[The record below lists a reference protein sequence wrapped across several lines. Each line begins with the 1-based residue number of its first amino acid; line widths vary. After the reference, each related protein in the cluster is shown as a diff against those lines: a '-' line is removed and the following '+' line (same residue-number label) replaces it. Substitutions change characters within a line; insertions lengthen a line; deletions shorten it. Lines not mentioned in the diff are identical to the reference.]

1 MHFFSFLDFL
11 DFEAFS
17 FFSLIIPYGEKRYNY
32 IINHTISSNVIGA
45 LATTIY
51 PKKKKMSGE
60 FPKLENFF
68 LPETLSLP
76 EIFVLKVSFFSEIVT
91 VTINW

>member
-1 MHFFSFLDFL
+1 M
-11 DFEAFS
+11 
-17 FFSLIIPYGEKRYNY
+17 
-32 IINHTISSNVIGA
+32 T
-45 LATTIY
+45 
-51 PKKKKMSGE
+51 GE

-76 EIFVLKVSFFSEIVT
+76 EIFVLKVFSFSEIVT